1 VLTTLA
7 SPPLFPRFVVQH
19 TIGFDEADP
28 DDRAAL
34 LASVPL
40 PAELAGAAPK
50 RQLEFVAGRYCARQ
64 ALARCS
70 SADAG
75 AVIGSGPNREPRW
88 PVGIVGAITHTQGY
102 ASVAVARS
110 SQASGIGLD
119 AEVWIDADTAARIGA
134 LVAHRAELDAAVAA
148 LGWSSA
154 RTLALLFSAKESV
167 FKCLFPRVGHY
178 FDFLDATV
186 TIDDPARGE
195 LTAELH
201 VTLTPA
207 LRAGHVVAGR
217 FDHDEQRVYTAAVAA
232 PV

>member
-7 SPPLFPRFVVQH
+7 SPALFPRFVAQH
-19 TIGFDEADP
+19 TIGFDEADAA
-28 DDRAAL
+28 DRDAL

-40 PAELAGAAPK
+40 PAELAGAVAK
-50 RQLEFVAGRYCARQ
+50 RQLEFVAGRYCARL

-75 AVIGSGPNREPRW
+75 ALIGSGPNREPRW

-119 AEVWIDADTAARIGA
+119 AEVWIDADTAARIGS

-148 LGWSSA
+148 LGWSPA
-154 RTLALLFSAKESV
+154 RALALLFSAKESV

-186 TIDDPARGE
+186 TVADPARGE
-195 LTAELH
+195 LSAELQ

-217 FDHDEQRVYTAAVAA
+217 FDHDDRRVYTAAVAA